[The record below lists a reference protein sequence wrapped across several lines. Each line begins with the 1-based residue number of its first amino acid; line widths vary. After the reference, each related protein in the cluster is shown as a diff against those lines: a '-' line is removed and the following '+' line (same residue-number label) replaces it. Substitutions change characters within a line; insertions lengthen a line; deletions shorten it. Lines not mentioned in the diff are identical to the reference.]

1 VERLASVVDELR
13 EFTLLLE
20 DSDSDMTLLAPEV
33 PVTSEIPAL
42 VGVNRVE
49 PWLLGE
55 AGILAVAP
63 GDESSQM
70 DLSDEGSSLS
80 DLTDLTEWSDLD
92 LPEIPMPVPVV
103 DLTNGFFQVPVS
115 PAFVPVSP
123 AFVPVSP
130 PFVWPEGVLNE
141 GGQEEDHH
149 SEWSTEAVVN
159 PMFL

>member
-1 VERLASVVDELR
+1 MDELR

-70 DLSDEGSSLS
+70 DLCYNGPS
-80 DLTDLTEWSDLD
+80 DL
-92 LPEIPMPVPVV
+92 
-103 DLTNGFFQVPVS
+103 
-115 PAFVPVSP
+115 
-123 AFVPVSP
+123 P
-130 PFVWPEGVLNE
+130 PFFVICVIMQRFAPS
-141 GGQEEDHH
+141 
-149 SEWSTEAVVN
+149 SEHLRTSAEPA
-159 PMFL
+159 LIGY

>member
-1 VERLASVVDELR
+1 
-13 EFTLLLE
+13 
-20 DSDSDMTLLAPEV
+20 M
-33 PVTSEIPAL
+33 
-42 VGVNRVE
+42 

-63 GDESSQM
+63 GDEGSQM
-70 DLSDEGSSLS
+70 ELSDETSSLS

-92 LPEIPMPVPVV
+92 LPEVLVPVPMV
-103 DLTNGFFQVPVS
+103 DLSGVSLQTPVADGYSQVPIS

-123 AFVPVSP
+123 AFVPV
-130 PFVWPEGVLNE
+130 WPAGFLHEE
-141 GGQEEDHH
+141 DQEEDHH